1 MAYKNNTQLL
11 REQLGKEGAVDVFTT
26 AAQTE
31 NFYAIQFLNESVI
44 TNCTITNASN
54 DAGLDGKT
62 MPAGTVI
69 FAPFTAIT
77 LTSGLAI
84 GYKN

>member
-26 AAQTE
+26 APQTE
-31 NFYAIQFLNESVI
+31 NFYAIHFLNETEI
-44 TNCTITNASN
+44 RNCTITNASN
-54 DAGLDGKT
+54 AAALSGQT

-69 FAPFTAIT
+69 FAPFTAIE

>member
-1 MAYKNNTQLL
+1 MSYKNNTQLL
-11 REQLGKEGAVDVFTT
+11 REQLGKEGAVDIFTT
-26 AAQTE
+26 AVQTE
-31 NFYAIQFLNESVI
+31 SFYAVQFLNESEI
-44 TNCTITNASN
+44 RNCTITNASN
-54 DAGLDGKT
+54 DAALDGQT

-69 FAPFTAIT
+69 FAPFTAIE